1 MSKKLIFL
9 PLFFFIFSCA
19 KAPVENI
26 DLTKNVTTPNPYA
39 ADSTA
44 KWTRN
49 IKPNFF
55 QEVKGDY
62 KDEKLSQ
69 GDGC

>member
-1 MSKKLIFL
+1 MKKLILL
-9 PLFFFIFSCA
+9 PLLFFVLACD

-26 DLTKNVTTPNPYA
+26 DLTKNVATPTAP

-55 QEVKGDY
+55 QTVKGDY
-62 KDEKLSQ
+62 KDAKLSQ